1 MVLTGPTGEI
11 GGPTTESPLRHA
23 NGFEQ
28 PECGGPKDK
37 KKILFEPSVSGQQN
51 HNKPVTFKGDWSER
65 FSPRKGWCVERRE
78 RKWLK

>member
-11 GGPTTESPLRHA
+11 GGPTTESPLRNA

-37 KKILFEPSVSGQQN
+37 KKDSF
-51 HNKPVTFKGDWSER
+51 
-65 FSPRKGWCVERRE
+65 
-78 RKWLK
+78 